1 MAYTLDLYKIEW
13 AAAGQKESLR
23 IEWEG
28 TARVRM
34 YFLGGRAGGTGW
46 DGCPRSTYG
55 SDVPTPRIVPF
66 VVAFG
71 PLTDPLTMLAAN
83 SAASPLR
90 KPSMCLLS
98 APPFPH

>member
-1 MAYTLDLYKIEW
+1 
-13 AAAGQKESLR
+13 
-23 IEWEG
+23 
-28 TARVRM
+28 M

-71 PLTDPLTMLAAN
+71 PPTDPLTMLAAN

-90 KPSMCLLS
+90 KPSMAVCCQRRPSHIGADEFRALREDGGVL
-98 APPFPH
+98 ATLEQIFTLCHLG